1 MGDTDIRRR
10 KQDHLDLCTS
20 GDVQFRTQGTLLS
33 DVRLVHQALPEL
45 AEHDLDLGVTL
56 AGRRLKAPLV
66 IAGMTG
72 GVEEAGVINR
82 DLAAAAERVGVAF
95 GLGSQRAM
103 LRHPEVAATYQV
115 RGVAPTTMVLAN
127 LGVVRA
133 RQMRTAEVR
142 ALCDD
147 VGADAL
153 CLHLNVAMELVQN
166 GGDRD
171 FRGGVATIRRLEEE
185 LGLPVIVKETGCGL
199 SRRAAAAIASCGVRT
214 VDVGGAGGT
223 SWVGVETLRAGD
235 SQAQAVGEG
244 LWDWGIPTA
253 ASVVYCAEAGLE
265 VIATG
270 GVRDGYDVARALAL
284 GARAAGVAAPLLK
297 AQRDGGVE
305 GVVAALETIIRTL
318 RAVMLLCGSRTPGSL
333 VLAPRV
339 VVGELRSWLEPGG

>member
-1 MGDTDIRRR
+1 MRDEDIRQR

-20 GDVQFRTQGTLLS
+20 GQVQFKTRDTLLH

-45 AEHDLDLGVTL
+45 ADHDLDLGVTL

-72 GVEEAGVINR
+72 GVAEAAAINR
-82 DLAAAAERVGVAF
+82 DLATAAERLGLAF

-103 LRHPEVAATYQV
+103 LRRPELAETYQV
-115 RGVAPTTMVLAN
+115 RAVAPTAMVLAN
-127 LGVVRA
+127 LGVVQA

-142 ALCDD
+142 ALCDA

-153 CLHLNVAMELVQN
+153 CLHLNVAQELVQD

-171 FRGGVATIRRLEEE
+171 FRGGVAAIRRLDEE

-199 SRRAAAAIASCGVRT
+199 SRRAAATIAGAGVRT

-223 SWVGVETLRAGD
+223 SWVGVEATRAED
-235 SQAQAVGEG
+235 AQARAVGQV

-253 ASVVYCAEAGLE
+253 ASVAYCAEAGLE

-270 GVRDGYDVARALAL
+270 GIRDGHDVARALAL
-284 GARAAGVAAPLLK
+284 GARAAGLAAPLLQ
-297 AQRDGGVE
+297 AQRAGGVDA
-305 GVVAALETIIRTL
+305 VVQALEAILRTL
-318 RAVMLLCGSRTPGSL
+318 RAVMLLCGCRTPTSL
-333 VLAPRV
+333 ALAPRV
-339 VVGELRSWLEPGG
+339 VAGELRSWLEPGG

>member
-1 MGDTDIRRR
+1 MRDTDIRQR
-10 KQDHLDLCTS
+10 KQDHLDLCAS
-20 GDVQFRTQGTLLS
+20 GDVKFRTRDTLLGN
-33 DVRLVHQALPEL
+33 VHLVHQALPEL
-45 AEHDLDLGVTL
+45 ASHDIDLVVTV

-72 GVEEAGVINR
+72 GVAEAGAINR
-82 DLAAAAERVGVAF
+82 DLAAAAERVGVAV

-103 LRHPEVAATYQV
+103 LHHPEVADTYRV

-127 LGVVRA
+127 LGVVKA

-153 CLHLNVAMELVQN
+153 CLHLNVAMELVQAD
-166 GGDRD
+166 GDRD
-171 FRGGVATIRRLEEE
+171 FRNAVGTIRRLEEE
-185 LGLPVIVKETGCGL
+185 LGLPIIVKETGCGL
-199 SRRAAAAIASCGVRT
+199 SRRAATTIASAGVRT

-223 SWVGVETLRAGD
+223 SWVGVEALRAKD
-235 SQAQAVGEG
+235 PEARAMGEA

-253 ASVVYCAEAGLE
+253 ASVAYCAEAGLE

-270 GVRDGYDVARALAL
+270 GIRDGYDVARALAL
-284 GARAAGVAAPLLK
+284 GARAAGLAAPLLK
-297 AQRDGGVE
+297 AQREGGVE

-318 RAVMLLCGSRTPGSL
+318 RAVMLLCGCRTPGSL
-333 VLAPRV
+333 ALAPRV